1 MKPCHALLAAACA
14 LAMAVPPATAKPVEQ
29 VRVGFSTSISG
40 PFAALGAEARD
51 GFNLALKQ
59 LGGKLGGI
67 PVEVF
72 ATDEAGNAQPD
83 VPAWNLGGYANNA
96 AQRLE
101 VTVV

>member
-1 MKPCHALLAAACA
+1 MKPHHVLVLATCTFAAFSTT
-14 LAMAVPPATAKPVEQ
+14 LAAKPVEQ

-51 GFNLALKQ
+51 GFNLATKQ

-72 ATDEAGNAQPD
+72 ATDEAGNPD
-83 VPAWNLGGYANNA
+83 TARQQVDRYIKRDRIHFYTGPIGS
-96 AQRLE
+96 
-101 VTVV
+101 